1 MSRHLTLAAV
11 LISVASTSSAAQ
23 TSIAQRVARAPDG
36 VVHVQYASR
45 AGACGDGRDMIGLG
59 HAFFMESIQSYGG
72 GWTAERCKPGPV
84 RVALSVTGGRVTQL
98 KTYVG
103 GSWSG
108 GSGRITD
115 LGIVPSTEAAEYF
128 FGLVPQLDVSGKRDR
143 LLLPAVLADDP
154 SAVARLT
161 ELARDPA
168 RTRDIRRESIHW
180 MGLLGDASVVP
191 TLVSFV
197 RQTSGTAAS
206 VDDDDDEGPGED
218 GIGTA
223 AVAALSFVQNHA
235 GIPALIDFART
246 GPAWS
251 RRSAVF
257 WLGQSGDPRALA
269 VLHTIIE
276 NPKETDAVRSRAIFS
291 LSHGDSIPSAEFAY
305 LRNIYPR
312 LASTKLKEAI
322 LMGMSEDR
330 SASGGWLLEKA
341 RDRSESMESRKKAL
355 FWAGQRR
362 STPTKD
368 IADFYRTTSENELRE
383 HAIFVLSQRDDEA
396 ALNELLRIARDDS
409 DKRMRGKAMFWL
421 AQKDD
426 PRVAKMI
433 SDRVSR

>member
-1 MSRHLTLAAV
+1 
-11 LISVASTSSAAQ
+11 
-23 TSIAQRVARAPDG
+23 
-36 VVHVQYASR
+36 
-45 AGACGDGRDMIGLG
+45 MIGLG
-59 HAFFMESIQSYGG
+59 HAFFMESIQSYGN
-72 GWTAERCKPGPV
+72 WTADRCKPGPV
-84 RVALSVTGGRVTQL
+84 RVALSVMSGRVTQL

-115 LGIVPSTEAAEYF
+115 LGIVPSAEAAAYF
-128 FGLVPQLDVSGKRDR
+128 FELVPQLDGAGKRDR

-154 SAVARLT
+154 NAVSRLT
-161 ELARDPA
+161 ALARDPA

-191 TLVSFV
+191 TLVGFV
-197 RQTSGTAAS
+197 RQAPAS
-206 VDDDDDEGPGED
+206 SADADDDDDEGPGEE

-223 AVAALSFVQNHA
+223 AVGALSFVQGHA
-235 GIPALIDFART
+235 GVPALIGLARA
-246 GPAWS
+246 GEGWS

-291 LSHGDSIPSAEFAY
+291 LSHGDSIPPAEFAY

-322 LMGMSEDR
+322 LMGMSEER
-330 SASGGWLLEKA
+330 ASSGSWLLEKA
-341 RDRSESMESRKKAL
+341 RDRSESMESREKAI

-362 STPTKD
+362 TTPTKD
-368 IADFYRTTSENELRE
+368 LADFYRTTSEAELRE

-409 DKRMRGKAMFWL
+409 DKRMRGKALFWL

-426 PRVAKMI
+426 PRVAKLI